1 MLFCYCDLR
10 VSLLLS
16 QMALKLLNRPINF
29 IRQFERG
36 NLVKFRR
43 FYHRKFKAIDG
54 HVDLKNPKFLAQLNE
69 NESLETEYVAKI
81 EKCRLGGGQ
90 RAIERHINVNKK
102 MLVRERLSKLLDDD
116 YPFLELAPL
125 AGHNLEYGDVP
136 GAGSVVGIG
145 SISWQLCVIT
155 ANDATVKGGAIYP
168 IGVKK
173 QLRAQEIAL
182 ENNLP
187 CVYLVDSGGGFLP
200 LQSEIFLPGGRTF
213 YNEAIMSSLGI
224 PQVTLFS

>member
-1 MLFCYCDLR
+1 
-10 VSLLLS
+10 
-16 QMALKLLNRPINF
+16 MALKLLNRPINF

-54 HVDLKNPKFLAQLNE
+54 NVDLKNPKFLAQLNE

-145 SISWQLCVIT
+145 SISGQLCVIT

-200 LQSEIFLPGGRTF
+200 LQSEIFLPGGRAF